1 MGVNLPRPKDLASI
15 HTGTARRT
23 IRFKNHNSKEKC
35 KIKPSNLSNNH
46 WSYGYHFA
54 RAVSL
59 RPGSSEF
66 EQNFCR
72 DQLPHLRCV
81 LEWGGLCKVLWKRD
95 TARSVGEEGPG
106 SPETW
111 NETGRWALV
120 TMDYNSWSKCG
131 EVQNQKLKRTGWWKG
146 ILDQPFE
153 IIWIN
158 RLSMLY
164 QTTMPNSRQIFPFAF
179 EKILDKVC
187 RNCGAFQFFSHD
199 YVFRGRRVMLRWH
212 YLRCSNWIPI
222 GTILLSHDNDIFMLY
237 TFDSFGCLHIQEEM
251 LMIFWPIP
259 FHAHIRAQEFHQ
271 SHSCSW

>member
-1 MGVNLPRPKDLASI
+1 
-15 HTGTARRT
+15 
-23 IRFKNHNSKEKC
+23 
-35 KIKPSNLSNNH
+35 
-46 WSYGYHFA
+46 
-54 RAVSL
+54 
-59 RPGSSEF
+59 
-66 EQNFCR
+66 
-72 DQLPHLRCV
+72 
-81 LEWGGLCKVLWKRD
+81 
-95 TARSVGEEGPG
+95 
-106 SPETW
+106 
-111 NETGRWALV
+111 
-120 TMDYNSWSKCG
+120 MDYNSWSKCG

-271 SHSCSW
+271 SHSCSWWSLSNVQVEACLSSSIKGVQTVSGFEFDGGWSFFRGAVRTSIPQVTLGL